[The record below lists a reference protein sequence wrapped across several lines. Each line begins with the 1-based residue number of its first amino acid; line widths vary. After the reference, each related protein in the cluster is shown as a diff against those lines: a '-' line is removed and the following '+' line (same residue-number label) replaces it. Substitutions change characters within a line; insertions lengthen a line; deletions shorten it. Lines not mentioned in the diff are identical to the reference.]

1 MKEIFNDILDI
12 SDVKAAIFID
22 ENNEIKI
29 EGYTTSPEPNL
40 NPLDLAAFINTIGA
54 HSETEIHFDN
64 LRLYIRKIETGHI
77 LVITGFN
84 VQMAMVRLNCDVLEP
99 LIKSKLEKPSGIGRF
114 FKKKNIKGF
123 K

>member
-1 MKEIFNDILDI
+1 MKEIFNDILGI
-12 SDVKAAIFID
+12 NGVKGAVFID

-40 NPLDLAAFINTIGA
+40 NPLDLAAFMNTIGA

-77 LVITGFN
+77 LIITGFN
-84 VQMAMVRLNCDVLEP
+84 AQMAMVRLNCDVLEP
-99 LIKSKLEKPSGIGRF
+99 LIKSQFEKPTGIGRF
-114 FKKKNIKGF
+114 FKK
-123 K
+123 

>member
-1 MKEIFNDILDI
+1 MKEVFNDILGI

-22 ENNEIKI
+22 ANNEIKI

-64 LRLYIRKIETGHI
+64 LRLYIRKIKTGHI

-99 LIKSKLEKPSGIGRF
+99 LIKSKFEKPTGIGRF
-114 FKKKNIKGF
+114 FKK
-123 K
+123 